1 MKIKFL
7 KNIFLISGAFSLST
21 FLISC
26 NTKKSQNS
34 NDVPNNNNSN
44 DVPNNNNKEVKINE
58 FKLEINNDSLKAYIT
73 GNNLN
78 NLDSYDFKIVNPK
91 NEEITDFYKDTAAS
105 SNDSLILINNNLNK
119 NKIMIGEYKIELKQ
133 NLEIY
138 KKFQLLPE
146 ISNKNIQIIKNNF
159 VNEGLFIP
167 IKNFWLIKNNE
178 NQINFLN
185 NDNYSM
191 LNYFNKPEIFN
202 NGIYISLKNE
212 PEVINRFFVGQYL
225 LKIEMDNFN
234 IESNIFV
241 IPSKENK
248 PKIENINTQEIDWR
262 EDQSQ
267 NTIKVQN
274 PIISTAS
281 NNPNID
287 SDWIIKLNGQNFSKA
302 ENINEK
308 FIKIKF
314 KMEDKD
320 FKDYYEGEIEI
331 KKIEI
336 SEDQK
341 SMSLFF
347 NKVDVNK
354 FKKFNAEIIWM
365 DQTIYKFDIYKF
377 EPTYN
382 FDVSKHN

>member
-1 MKIKFL
+1 LRIMNYKLNFLWGENNEKHKIDVL
-7 KNIFLISGAFSLST
+7 KNEIYSM
-21 FLISC
+21 
-26 NTKKSQNS
+26 S
-34 NDVPNNNNSN
+34 NYFNN
-44 DVPNNNNKEVKINE
+44 
-58 FKLEINNDSLKAYIT
+58 LEIN
-73 GNNLN
+73 
-78 NLDSYDFKIVNPK
+78 
-91 NEEITDFYKDTAAS
+91 
-105 SNDSLILINNNLNK
+105 
-119 NKIMIGEYKIELKQ
+119 
-133 NLEIY
+133 
-138 KKFQLLPE
+138 
-146 ISNKNIQIIKNNF
+146 
-159 VNEGLFIP
+159 
-167 IKNFWLIKNNE
+167 
-178 NQINFLN
+178 
-185 NDNYSM
+185 
-191 LNYFNKPEIFN
+191 N

-248 PKIENINTQEIDWR
+248 PKIENINTQEIDCR

-320 FKDYYEGEIEI
+320 FKDYSEGEIEI

-336 SEDQK
+336 SGDQNQK

-365 DQTIYKFDIYKF
+365 DQTIYTFDIYKF

-382 FDVSKHN
+382 FDTSKHN

>member
-34 NDVPNNNNSN
+34 NDIQ
-44 DVPNNNNKEVKINE
+44 NNNNKEVKINE

-138 KKFQLLPE
+138 KQFQLLPE

-167 IKNFWLIKNNE
+167 IKNSWLIKNNE
-178 NQINFLN
+178 KHKIDVLKNEI
-185 NDNYSM
+185 YSM
-191 LNYFNKPEIFN
+191 SNYFNNPEINN

-212 PEVINRFFVGQYL
+212 QEVINRFFVGQYL

-248 PKIENINTQEIDWR
+248 PKIEKINTQEIDWR
-262 EDQSQ
+262 EEQSQ

-281 NNPNID
+281 NDPNID
-287 SDWIIKLNGQNFSKA
+287 SDWIIKLNGENFSLA

-320 FKDYYEGEIEI
+320 FKDYSEGEIEI

-341 SMSLFF
+341 SISLFF

>member
-34 NDVPNNNNSN
+34 NDIQ
-44 DVPNNNNKEVKINE
+44 NNNNKEVKINE

-91 NEEITDFYKDTAAS
+91 NEEITGFYKDTAAS

-119 NKIMIGEYKIELKQ
+119 NKIMIGKYKIELKQ

-138 KKFQLLPE
+138 KEFQLLPE
-146 ISNKNIQIIKNNF
+146 ISNGNIQIIKNNF
-159 VNEGLFIP
+159 VNEGLFIS
-167 IKNFWLIKNNE
+167 IKNSWLIKNNE
-178 NQINFLN
+178 NPKIDFLN

-191 LNYFNKPEIFN
+191 SNYFNNPEINN

-212 PEVINRFFVGQYL
+212 QEVINRFFVGQYL

-234 IESNIFV
+234 IKSNIFV

-248 PKIENINTQEIDWR
+248 PKIEKINTQEIDWR

-281 NNPNID
+281 NDPDID
-287 SDWIIKLNGQNFSKA
+287 SDWIIKLNGENFSKA

-320 FKDYYEGEIEI
+320 FEDYSEGEIEI

-341 SMSLFF
+341 SISLFF

-382 FDVSKHN
+382 FDISKHN

>member
-34 NDVPNNNNSN
+34 NDIQ
-44 DVPNNNNKEVKINE
+44 NNNNKEVKINE

-91 NEEITDFYKDTAAS
+91 NEEITGFYKDTAAS

-159 VNEGLFIP
+159 VNEGLFIS
-167 IKNFWLIKNNE
+167 IKNSWLIKNNE
-178 NQINFLN
+178 NPKIDFLN

-191 LNYFNKPEIFN
+191 SNYFNNPEINN
-202 NGIYISLKNE
+202 NGIYINLKNE
-212 PEVINRFFVGQYL
+212 QEVINRFFVGQYL

-248 PKIENINTQEIDWR
+248 PKIEKINTQEIDWR

-281 NNPNID
+281 NDPDID
-287 SDWIIKLNGQNFSKA
+287 SDWIIKLNGENFSKA

-320 FKDYYEGEIEI
+320 FKDYSEGEIEI

-341 SMSLFF
+341 SISLFF

-365 DQTIYKFDIYKF
+365 DQTIYTFDIYKF

-382 FDVSKHN
+382 FDISKHN

>member
-146 ISNKNIQIIKNNF
+146 ISNNNIQIIKNNF

-274 PIISTAS
+274 PIISTPS
-281 NNPNID
+281 NNPND
-287 SDWIIKLNGQNFSKA
+287 SDWIIKLNGTNFSLA

-320 FKDYYEGEIEI
+320 FKDYSEGEIEI

-382 FDVSKHN
+382 FDISKHN

>member
-34 NDVPNNNNSN
+34 NDIQ
-44 DVPNNNNKEVKINE
+44 NNNNKEVKINE

-91 NEEITDFYKDTAAS
+91 NEEITDFYKDTASS

-159 VNEGLFIP
+159 VNEGLFIS
-167 IKNFWLIKNNE
+167 IKNSWLIKNNE
-178 NQINFLN
+178 NHKIDFLN
-185 NDNYSM
+185 NDNYSL
-191 LNYFNKPEIFN
+191 LNYFNNLEINN

-212 PEVINRFFVGQYL
+212 QEVINRFFVGQYL

-248 PKIENINTQEIDWR
+248 PKIEKINTQEIDWR
-262 EDQSQ
+262 EEQSQ

-281 NNPNID
+281 NDPNID
-287 SDWIIKLNGQNFSKA
+287 SDWIIKLNGENFSLA

-320 FKDYYEGEIEI
+320 FKDYSEGEIEI

-341 SMSLFF
+341 SISLFF

>member
-34 NDVPNNNNSN
+34 NDIQ
-44 DVPNNNNKEVKINE
+44 NNNNKEVKINE

-91 NEEITDFYKDTAAS
+91 NEEITGFYKDAAAS

-119 NKIMIGEYKIELKQ
+119 NKIMIGKYKIELKQ

-138 KKFQLLPE
+138 KEFQLLPE
-146 ISNKNIQIIKNNF
+146 ISNGNIQIIKNNF
-159 VNEGLFIP
+159 VNEGLFIS
-167 IKNFWLIKNNE
+167 IKNSWLIKNNE
-178 NQINFLN
+178 NPKIDFLN

-191 LNYFNKPEIFN
+191 SNYFNNPEINN

-212 PEVINRFFVGQYL
+212 QEVINRFFVGQYL

-234 IESNIFV
+234 IKSNIFV

-248 PKIENINTQEIDWR
+248 PKIEKINTQEIDWR

-281 NNPNID
+281 NDPDID
-287 SDWIIKLNGQNFSKA
+287 SDWIIKLNGTNFSLA

-320 FKDYYEGEIEI
+320 FKDYSEGEIEI

-341 SMSLFF
+341 SISLFF

-382 FDVSKHN
+382 FDISKHN

>member
-1 MKIKFL
+1 MKIKVL

-34 NDVPNNNNSN
+34 NDIQ
-44 DVPNNNNKEVKINE
+44 NNNNKEVKINE
-58 FKLEINNDSLKAYIT
+58 FKLEINNNSLKAYIT

-146 ISNKNIQIIKNNF
+146 ISNENIQIIKNNF
-159 VNEGLFIP
+159 VNEGLLIP
-167 IKNFWLIKNNE
+167 IKNSWLIKNNE
-178 NQINFLN
+178 KHKIDVLKNEI
-185 NDNYSM
+185 YSM
-191 LNYFNKPEIFN
+191 SNYFNNPVINN

-212 PEVINRFFVGQYL
+212 PEVINKFFVGQYL

-234 IESNIFV
+234 IKSNIFV

-248 PKIENINTQEIDWR
+248 PIIWGINTQKIDWR

-267 NTIKVQN
+267 NTIPVDN

-281 NNPNID
+281 NDPNID
-287 SDWIIKLNGQNFSKA
+287 SDWIIKLNGENFSLA

-320 FKDYYEGEIEI
+320 FKDYAEGEIEI

-341 SMSLFF
+341 WMSLFF

-365 DQTIYKFDIYKF
+365 DQTIYTFDIYKF

-382 FDVSKHN
+382 FDISKHN